1 MKSYAMKPAVRAGG
15 VIALLMMLAGGPAFA
30 AQSLNGSTA
39 ITFSSNPATLSGDS
53 ATDVTITSTTTS
65 TESASVISAGKV
77 VIQLATDGVG
87 NPVPAGSVV
96 TWVDLNAPGQNPDGS
111 GQTSL
116 AVDLDGL
123 GFVPGTVGGF
133 RAHYVTGG
141 NSPHVDTHFSLAV
154 DLVAAAASC
163 SSSGVVNV
171 GAVLASGN
179 GTPNPGDTGPWQFTV
194 TVQNCTGADLTGVKV
209 QGGTSGWT
217 NFTTAVVNS
226 GDWTI
231 KGQPATSKK
240 KSSTQVIVWTVD
252 IPNGVT
258 QNILVTVDGQ
268 VSCGATDGQILFI
281 SGPWSAAYNGT
292 KSDYTGRVSLTVDGS
307 SKNSSCP

>member
-1 MKSYAMKPAVRAGG
+1 MKSYAMKPAIRAGG
-15 VIALLMMLAGGPAFA
+15 VIALLMLLAGGPAFA
-30 AQSLNGSTA
+30 AQSLNGSTT
-39 ITFSSNPATLSGDS
+39 ISFSSNPAVLSGDA
-53 ATDVTITSTTTS
+53 ATDVTITSTTIS

-77 VIQLATDGVG
+77 TFQLATDGSG
-87 NPVPAGSVV
+87 NPVPAGSVIS
-96 TWVDLNAPGQNPDGS
+96 WVDLNPPGQNPNGL

-141 NSPHVDTHFSLAV
+141 GSTKVDTHFSPAV
-154 DLVAAAASC
+154 DLAAAGASC
-163 SSSGVVNV
+163 STSGVVNV

-179 GTPNPGDTGPWQFTV
+179 GTANPGDAGPWRFTIS
-194 TVQNCTGADLTGVKV
+194 VQNCTGADLTGVKV

-217 NFTTAVVNS
+217 NFTTAAVSS

-292 KSDYTGRVSLTVDGS
+292 KSDYTGRVSLTVDAS
-307 SKNSSCP
+307 NPPYCQ